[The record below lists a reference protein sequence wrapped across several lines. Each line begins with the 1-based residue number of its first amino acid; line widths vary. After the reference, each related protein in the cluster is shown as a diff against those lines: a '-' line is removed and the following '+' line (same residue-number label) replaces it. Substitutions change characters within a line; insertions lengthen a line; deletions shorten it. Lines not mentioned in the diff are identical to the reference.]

1 MPKTK
6 ELTVERRAEIV
17 ARFKAGTTAVELA
30 KLYQISRKTVYNL
43 VKKKDTV
50 GSLQNLKR
58 TGRKPVLDQRQCRHI
73 LGVVLSNPTVSPVK
87 IAAESK
93 DIIGKKISEATL
105 RRRLKDA
112 DFNTYVVRQVI
123 DITPINQSKRL
134 AFALEYI
141 NKPPDFWFNV
151 LWTDE
156 AAFQFQGSYRKHFMH
171 LKKNQKHLAAQPI
184 NRFGGGT
191 VMFWGCLS
199 YYGFGDLVPI
209 VGTLNQSGYLH
220 ILNEHAFP
228 SANRLF
234 STYDWILQH
243 DNAPCHKG
251 RVPTKFLKDLNQ
263 AVLLWP
269 PQSPDLNII
278 ENVWA
283 FVKNKR
289 TIDKYRKREGAIAE
303 IEDIWSKLTIELAQ
317 TLVRSIPDRLQAVID
332 AKGGIT
338 KY

>member
-6 ELTVERRAEIV
+6 ELTVELRAEIV
-17 ARFKAGTTAVELA
+17 VKFKAGTSAVELA
-30 KLYQISRKTVYNL
+30 ELYQISRKTVYNL

-50 GSLQNLKR
+50 GSLKNLKR
-58 TGRKPVLDQRQCRHI
+58 TGRKPVLNQKQRRHI
-73 LGVVLSNPTVSPVK
+73 LNVVVNNPTASPVK

-93 DIIGKKISEATL
+93 NIIGRQISEATL
-105 RRRLKDA
+105 RRRLKEA
-112 DFNTYVVRQVI
+112 DINTYVVRKVI
-123 DITPINQSKRL
+123 DITPTNQSKRL
-134 AFALEYI
+134 AFALEYSK
-141 NKPPDFWFNV
+141 KPLDFWFNV

-156 AAFQFQGSYRKHFMH
+156 AAFQFQGSYSKHFMH
-171 LKKNQKHLAAQPI
+171 LKKNQQYLATQPI
-184 NRFGGGT
+184 NRFGGGS

-209 VGTLNQSGYLH
+209 EGTLNQNGYLD
-220 ILNEHAFP
+220 ILNDHAFT
-228 SANRLF
+228 SGNRLF
-234 STYDWILQH
+234 PTYDWILQH

-251 RVPTKFLKDLNQ
+251 KLPTQLLKDLSQ
-263 AVLLWP
+263 AVLPWP
-269 PQSPDLNII
+269 AQSPDLNII

-283 FVKNKR
+283 IVKNKR
-289 TIDKYRKREGAIAE
+289 TIDKYRKREGTIAE
-303 IEDIWSKLTIELAQ
+303 IKDIWSKLTIEFAQ